1 MTNASVCY
9 SNAAIY
15 APACNGGSGTNPSVT
30 LTTGTRVLVIVTAQ
44 ISSAGREGSGGSV
57 SFSLNGTPASPAD
70 AVSYQSSSSNNNA
83 DHGWHSAGNLM
94 QASASTFLTVSPGSN
109 TFTLWYQ
116 ALGHGAAAFANRS
129 ITVIPLN

>member
-1 MTNASVCY
+1 VTNASVCY
-9 SNAAIY
+9 SNASTY

-44 ISSAGREGSGGSV
+44 ISSAGRGGSGGSV
-57 SFSLNGTPASPAD
+57 SFSLNGGPASPAD
-70 AVSYQSSSSNNNA
+70 AVSYQSSSKDSG
-83 DHGWHSAGNLM
+83 HEWHSASDLM
-94 QASASTFLTVSPGSN
+94 QASTSTFLTVSPGSN

-116 ALGHGAAAFANRS
+116 TLGHGAAAFANRS